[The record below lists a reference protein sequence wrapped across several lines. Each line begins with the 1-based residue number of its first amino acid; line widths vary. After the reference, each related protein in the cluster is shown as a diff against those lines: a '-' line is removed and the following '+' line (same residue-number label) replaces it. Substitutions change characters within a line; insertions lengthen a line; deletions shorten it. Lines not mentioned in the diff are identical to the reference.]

1 MDQKNLAEN
10 ILYEGEIIDIIQEA
24 INVKLFKIKISENF
38 VYLPGQ
44 FIKLYFDEGEIIK
57 YAKERLEKNE
67 ISKEIFE
74 RICARAKKTF
84 REYSITNYPG
94 DNYIE
99 ILVERNNEGGFSPF
113 FYDKATIGY
122 KVKFSGA
129 FGKFVINE
137 NDEKIL
143 FLAAGS
149 GISPIICHIRYLFR
163 INKSG
168 KFVLLYSNKTFQ
180 HISFKKELDF
190 IQSKFSCFKVYYT
203 LTRLNEEEK
212 KSWTG
217 YSRRIDKEMIKEV
230 LETNGINS
238 EDTKFYVCGGG
249 EFIKSMISEIR
260 SLGFKRENIRMEV
273 Y

>member
-1 MDQKNLAEN
+1 MNQKSSSED
-10 ILYEGEIIDIIQEA
+10 IIQEGEIIDIVQEA
-24 INVKLFKIKISENF
+24 INAKLFKIKVSENL

-44 FIKLYFDEGEIIK
+44 FIKLYFDENEVIK

-84 REYSITNYPG
+84 REYSIANPPG

-113 FYDKATIGY
+113 FCDKAKIGD
-122 KVKFSGA
+122 KVKFAGP

-143 FLAAGS
+143 FLAAGT
-149 GISPIICHIRYLFR
+149 GISPIICQIRYLFK
-163 INKSG
+163 INKTG

-180 HISFKKELDF
+180 HISFRKELDI
-190 IQSKFSCFKVYYT
+190 IQSKFPCFKVYYT
-203 LTRLNEEEK
+203 LTRLTEEEK

-230 LETNGINS
+230 LEANGINT
-238 EDTKFYVCGGG
+238 EDTKFYICGGT
-249 EFIKSMISEIR
+249 EFIKSMISEIQW
-260 SLGFKRENIRMEV
+260 LGFKKENIRMEV